1 MKIQIEKTT
10 KKSKTAKK
18 TPPAPCYKREDIEG
32 ILMNV
37 LIASVGVAALL
48 LALSLFVTVIKG

>member
-10 KKSKTAKK
+10 KKSKSKK
-18 TPPAPCYKREDIEG
+18 KPAEIPAYKREDIEG

-37 LIASVGVAALL
+37 LIVSVSLAALL
-48 LALSLFVTVIKG
+48 LALSLFITVIKH

>member
-18 TPPAPCYKREDIEG
+18 TAPALCYTRDDIEG
-32 ILMNV
+32 ILV
-37 LIASVGVAALL
+37 SVMVTAISLSALL
-48 LALSLFVTVIKG
+48 LTSVLFISVLKH

>member
-1 MKIQIEKTT
+1 MKIQIEKTA

-18 TPPAPCYKREDIEG
+18 TAPSPCYTREDIEG

-37 LIASVGVAALL
+37 FVVSVSLAALL
-48 LALSLFVTVIKG
+48 LSLSLFITVIKD